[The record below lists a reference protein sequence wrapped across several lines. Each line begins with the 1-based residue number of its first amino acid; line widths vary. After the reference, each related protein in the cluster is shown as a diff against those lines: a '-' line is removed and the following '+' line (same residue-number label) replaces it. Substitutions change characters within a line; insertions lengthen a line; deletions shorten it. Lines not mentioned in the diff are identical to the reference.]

1 MLIDMPESFCFCVPL
16 FPPIFAKF
24 RSTNDS
30 WRAWKGM
37 GHGIGM
43 KWGRCFSW
51 VGYAANAQ
59 HPRFHCDCLP
69 WEPWASELAFGPGAV
84 ARPTLHAA
92 GRRRRAFQG
101 CDWAEKMWDLDYWFD
116 LLNEFGAIYCMFL
129 HDWCCACFGQTVS
142 KALFLFNVWLRLSSA
157 VIELLKVS
165 GKKHGATFKVP
176 ALCNIGASY
185 CIYSLQYSSVAMD
198 NPPNL

>member
-24 RSTNDS
+24 RSTNDF

-101 CDWAEKMWDLDYWFD
+101 CDWAEKMGPW
-116 LLNEFGAIYCMFL
+116 LLIWIVEWIWCDILHVFAWLMLCMFRANSL
-129 HDWCCACFGQTVS
+129 QGTV
-142 KALFLFNVWLRLSSA
+142 FFNVWLRLSSA

-176 ALCNIGASY
+176 PLCNIGASY